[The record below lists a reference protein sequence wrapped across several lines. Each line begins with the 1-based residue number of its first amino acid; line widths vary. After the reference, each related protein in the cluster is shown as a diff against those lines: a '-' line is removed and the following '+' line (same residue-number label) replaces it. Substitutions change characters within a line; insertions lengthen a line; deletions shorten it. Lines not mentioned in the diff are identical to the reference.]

1 MKKTIKLGLLG
12 LGTVGGGVV
21 KLLERNGALIAQK
34 LGRPLEI
41 RKILV
46 RDIGRSRRVEVVS
59 SLLTTRADTILL
71 DPEIDIVVEV
81 MGGLEPARTYI
92 LEALRQGKSVVTAN
106 KDLLAVHGKEL
117 FAAAESA
124 GADLLFEA
132 SVGGGIPIIHS
143 LKECLAG
150 NRIRQVIGIVNG
162 TTNYILTKMSD
173 EGWEFGRALEEAQ
186 RLGFA
191 EADPSSDIEGDDAA
205 RKMAILASIA
215 FGTRI
220 TYPEVYREGIARLHP
235 QDLKYAADLGYAIK
249 LLGIAREQEEG
260 VVEVRV
266 HPALVPLQHPL
277 ASVGGVFNAIFVEGD
292 AVGEAMFYGQ
302 GAGEMP
308 TASAVVGDIMEAARN
323 IIQGR
328 RGRIY
333 CTCFNE
339 KAVKPIGN
347 IETRYYLRMIVKDRP
362 GVLAAIAGVFGERQV
377 SLASV
382 IQVGMV
388 GEQAE
393 LVFITHR
400 VREQNL
406 MEALE
411 VLAGLPV
418 VNQVASVIRVEGGA
432 GR

>member
-1 MKKTIKLGLLG
+1 MKYTVKIGLLG

-21 KLLERNGALIAQK
+21 KLLDRNGALIAQK

-41 RKILV
+41 KKILV
-46 RDIGRSRRVEVVS
+46 RDLNRPRRVKVNSE
-59 SLLTTRADTILL
+59 LLTTQADTILK
-71 DPEIDIVVEV
+71 DPEIDIIVEV
-81 MGGLEPARTYI
+81 MGGLEPAREYI

-117 FAAAESA
+117 FAAAES
-124 GADLLFEA
+124 GGSDLLFEA
-132 SVGGGIPIIHS
+132 SVGGGIPIVHS

-150 NRIRQVIGIVNG
+150 NRIRQVMGIVNG
-162 TTNYILTKMSD
+162 TTNYILTKMSQ
-173 EGWEFGRALEEAQ
+173 EGREFAEVLEEAQ

-191 EADPSSDIEGDDAA
+191 EADPRSDIEGDDAA

-220 TYPEVYREGIARLHP
+220 TYPEVYHEGIAHLHP
-235 QDLKYAADLGYAIK
+235 QDINYAADLGYAIK
-249 LLGIAREQEEG
+249 LLGIARKEEG

-323 IIQGR
+323 IIQGT
-328 RGRIY
+328 RGRIS

-339 KAVKPIGN
+339 KAVKPMGE

-411 VLAGLPV
+411 ILAGLPV
-418 VNQVASVIRVEGGA
+418 VNKIASVIRVEGGTA
-432 GR
+432 H